1 MRRVCALIAVATLVA
16 AFAQPVSAPPVAA
29 ASSGPL
35 VGLVTD
41 GPTLYDHGYN
51 QNAWAGVKA
60 GAVAINGR
68 AAVAVSQKPAD
79 YAANIRSLVRRGAS
93 AVVTVGFNM
102 AKATIAAAKAY
113 TRVQFVGIDQLPARP
128 LPRNYQGLDFDRA
141 QEGYLA
147 GIVAGWTTRTDK
159 VGAVGGIANAPVL
172 AFINGFRNGVASVH
186 STTTVVVRYTNSFD
200 APALGAAAA
209 NAMIAGGADVVFGV
223 AGKTNAGVFQAACAT
238 GVWAIGV
245 DVDQYLQ
252 YPDLRS
258 CILVSAV
265 QRISTATSK
274 AIRRWSAGRPRFQT
288 GIYLY
293 DASNLAMPLSPI
305 RNATPPAGL
314 PTALSTAYARLKAE
328 TLDPCWPIACTTR

>member
-1 MRRVCALIAVATLVA
+1 
-16 AFAQPVSAPPVAA
+16 
-29 ASSGPL
+29 L

-41 GPTLYDHGYN
+41 GPTLYDHAYN

-60 GAVAINGR
+60 GAVAIKGR
-68 AAVAVSQKPAD
+68 TTFVVSQKPAD

-102 AKATIAAAKAY
+102 TKATIAAAKAY
-113 TRVQFVGIDQLPARP
+113 SRVQFIGIDQQPALP
-128 LPRNYQGLDFDRA
+128 LPRNYQALDFDRA
-141 QEGYLA
+141 QEGYMA
-147 GIVAGWTTRTDK
+147 GIVAGWATRTDK
-159 VGAVGGIANAPVL
+159 VGAVGGMAIAPVF

-209 NAMIAGGADVVFGV
+209 NAMIANGADVVFGV
-223 AGKTNAGVFQAACAT
+223 AGKTNAGIIQAACAT
-238 GVWAIGV
+238 GAWAIGV

-274 AIRRWSAGRPRFQT
+274 AIQRWWAGRPRFQT
-288 GIYLY
+288 GIYLN

-305 RNATPPAGL
+305 RNTTPPAGL
-314 PTALSTAYARLKAE
+314 LTALATAYAGMKAD
-328 TLDPCWPIACTTR
+328 TLDPCWPIACTRK